1 MSSPQ
6 SINPHAHGY
15 ARAADAYERGRPEY
29 PAAAVAYALRL
40 LAIGPAS
47 TVLDLAA
54 GTGKFTRVLV
64 PTGARIVAVEPVA
77 AMRERIAAQ
86 CPTVTVLEGTAEAIP
101 LPDESVDAV
110 TVAQAFHWFRGRE
123 ALAEIRRVL
132 RPGGGL
138 ALVWNV
144 RDETVDWVRRLAEL
158 MDPHNGGAPRYHTG
172 LWREAFSAPNGFTP
186 LTVERFPFAHS
197 STPEQVVDGPH
208 PRASSPACRRR
219 AASACWMR
227 CAACSASIRRPAV
240 GRRSRFPTSRKC
252 MGAGRRSQRAAGIRS
267 WRRRAAGSRS
277 WRR

>member
-197 STPEQVVDGPH
+197 STPEQVVD
-208 PRASSPACRRR
+208 R
-219 AASACWMR
+219 AASTSFVAGLPPESR
-227 CAACSASIRRPAV
+227 VRLLDEVRRMLREHPETG
-240 GRRSRFPTSRKC
+240 GRETIPFPYITEVYGCRK
-252 MGAGRRSQRAAGIRS
+252 A
-267 WRRRAAGSRS
+267 
-277 WRR
+277 